1 MKDLEVVEVVED
13 VEEEVK
19 VALTIPEE
27 TVIEVATGVVVLLVE
42 KIATTIPMIV
52 LFALESEAVLR
63 IGGNHLSQPR
73 RGWEKKGEGWRS
85 LPIGV
90 QPRKQPLGLEE
101 RLTGFPGSWKEKDL
115 CPVPVHYN
123 PKGSSTVTASLGQ
136 MVA

>member
-1 MKDLEVVEVVED
+1 LQEEVPEVGLLPHMKDLEVVEVVED

-52 LFALESEAVLR
+52 LCALESEAVLR

-73 RGWEKKGEGWRS
+73 RG
-85 LPIGV
+85 
-90 QPRKQPLGLEE
+90 
-101 RLTGFPGSWKEKDL
+101 
-115 CPVPVHYN
+115 
-123 PKGSSTVTASLGQ
+123 
-136 MVA
+136 